1 MSPFAF
7 ASVLLLLAAVFGLIN
22 HRTLKLPTTIGV
34 LVIALLFSLMVLLI
48 DPWIDAYDLA
58 GYAREVLGSAD
69 LPHLLMDSVLA
80 FLLFAGA
87 LHVDVSVLQA
97 QKWPVLGLATV
108 GTLAATIFFA
118 LGMWWVFR
126 LVEESVP
133 FIWCLVLGS
142 ILAPTDPVAV
152 SALLKNVGLPLP
164 LQIVI
169 TGESLFNDGIAVV
182 VFLLALGI
190 ATGESSG
197 VGLVHAGGE
206 FAREVGGGVILG
218 LLAGYIGYRA
228 MQLADDY
235 NLELTISLA
244 CATVTYTLAHE
255 LGVSGPLAV
264 VIAGLMIGNHAT
276 ASETSY
282 PNTMGD
288 AAHSQ
293 IVTFW
298 SLVDEVLNT
307 LLFLLIGLEVL
318 AVGKDRRAVL
328 AMLCAIP
335 LAFVVRMV
343 SVTAPMMSMRKVQ
356 GAQVSR
362 ASAIGVLTWG
372 GLRGGIS
379 VALALSLPPSAYRAP
394 LLTVCYGLVV
404 FTIVVQ
410 GLTMPWVVRK
420 LLRQVII
427 DEADPPHPPSRE
439 PGGGEVAGF
448 PGLSAA
454 KE

>member
-22 HRTLKLPTTIGV
+22 HRTLKLPSTIGV
-34 LVIALLFSLMVLLI
+34 LVIALLCSVLVLLI

-58 GYAREVLGSAD
+58 DYARDVLGSAD

-87 LHVDVSVLQA
+87 LHVDISVLQS
-97 QKWPVLGLATV
+97 QKWPVLGLATL
-108 GTLAATIFFA
+108 GTLAAAILFA
-118 LGMWWVFR
+118 LGMWGVFR
-126 LVEESVP
+126 FVEEPVP

-152 SALLKNVGLPLP
+152 SALLKKVGLPLP

-182 VFLLALGI
+182 VFLLALSI

-197 VGLVHAGGE
+197 IGIVHAGGE
-206 FAREVGGGVILG
+206 FVREVGGGVILG
-218 LLAGYIGYRA
+218 VVAGYIGYRA
-228 MQLADDY
+228 IHMVDDF

-244 CATVTYTLAHE
+244 CATITYTLAHE

-264 VIAGLMIGNHAT
+264 VVAGLMIGNHAI
-276 ASETSY
+276 ASGTSH
-282 PNTMGD
+282 PDAMGD

-318 AVGKDRRAVL
+318 AVENDRRAVL

-335 LAFVVRMV
+335 LAFVVRLV
-343 SVTAPMMSMRKVQ
+343 SVTAPLMSMRKVR

-379 VALALSLPPSAYRAP
+379 VALALSLPPSAYRGP

-420 LLRQVII
+420 LLREVII
-427 DEADPPHPPSRE
+427 DEADPAHPSPRE

-448 PGLSAA
+448 PGLSPA

>member
-1 MSPFAF
+1 MTPFAF
-7 ASVLLLLAAVFGLIN
+7 ASALLLLAAVFGLIN

-34 LVIALLFSLMVLLI
+34 LVIALLVSVLVLLI

-58 GYAREVLGSAD
+58 DYARSVLGSAD

-87 LHVDVSVLQA
+87 LHVDISVLRS
-97 QKWPVLGLATV
+97 QKWPVIGLATI
-108 GTLAATIFFA
+108 GTLAATVLFA
-118 LGMWWVFR
+118 LGMWAVFGF
-126 LVEESVP
+126 VGEPVP
-133 FIWCLVLGS
+133 FIWCLVLGA

-152 SALLKNVGLPLP
+152 SALLKQVGLPLP

-190 ATGESSG
+190 ATGESTGFG
-197 VGLVHAGGE
+197 VMHAGGE
-206 FAREVGGGVILG
+206 FVREVGGGAILG
-218 LLAGYIGYRA
+218 MLAGYIGYRA
-228 MQLADDY
+228 IHLVDDY
-235 NLELTISLA
+235 NLELTMSLA

-264 VIAGLMIGNHAT
+264 VVAGLVIGNRAI
-276 ASETSY
+276 ASGT
-282 PNTMGD
+282 PHPDAMGD

-318 AVGKDRRAVL
+318 AVENDRPAVL

-335 LAFVVRMV
+335 LAFVVRLV
-343 SVTAPMMSMRKVQ
+343 SVTAPLMSMRKVQ
-356 GAQVSR
+356 DAQVSR

-379 VALALSLPPSAYRAP
+379 VALALSLPPSAYRGP
-394 LLTVCYGLVV
+394 ILTVCYGLVV

-427 DEADPPHPPSRE
+427 EEGAAHPPARE

-448 PGLSAA
+448 PGLSPA

>member
-22 HRTLKLPTTIGV
+22 HLTLKLPTTIGV
-34 LVIALLFSLMVLLI
+34 LVIALVFSVLVLLI
-48 DPWIDAYDLA
+48 DPWVDTYDLA
-58 GYAREVLGSAD
+58 GYARSVLGAANLS
-69 LPHLLMDSVLA
+69 HLLLDCVLA
-80 FLLFAGA
+80 FLLFAGS
-87 LHVDVSVLQA
+87 LHVDIAVLRT
-97 QKWPVLGLATV
+97 QKWPVLGLATI
-108 GTLAATIFFA
+108 GTLSATILFA
-118 LGMWWVFR
+118 LGMYLVFGF
-126 LVEESVP
+126 VAKPVP
-133 FIWCLVLGS
+133 FIWCLVLGA

-152 SALLKNVGLPLP
+152 SALLKQVGLPVP

-169 TGESLFNDGIAVV
+169 AGESLFNDGIAVV

-197 VGLVHAGGE
+197 IGVVHAGTE
-206 FAREVGGGVILG
+206 FIREVGGGILIG
-218 LLAGYIGYRA
+218 LLLGYVAYRA
-228 MQLADDY
+228 IDLVDDY
-235 NLELTISLA
+235 NVELTISLA
-244 CATVTYTLAHE
+244 CATVTYTLAQQ

-264 VIAGLMIGNHAT
+264 VMAGLLIGNHAT
-276 ASETSY
+276 EHAMTATSR
-282 PNTMGD
+282 D
-288 AAHSQ
+288 Q

-318 AVGKDRRAVL
+318 AVEDDRPVVL

-335 LAFVVRMV
+335 LAFVVRLI
-343 SVTAPMMSMRKVQ
+343 SVTAPMLSMRVIRDTP
-356 GAQVSR
+356 VSR

-379 VALALSLPPSAYRAP
+379 VALALALPASPYRGA

-410 GLTMPWVVRK
+410 GLTMPWVVRR
-420 LLRQVII
+420 LLRQVIV
-427 DEADPPHPPSRE
+427 DEASPPHPPARQ
-439 PGGGEVAGF
+439 PGGGEIAGF
-448 PGLSAA
+448 PGLSPA
-454 KE
+454 KD